1 MPPIPWWAF
10 LCFLFK
16 AKFGLSSVISLHQNP
31 QGLLGGWESYIS
43 SVIPGFF
50 ISGQMESIP
59 KWNPVAALTA
69 EGGEHLLIPCWSAQ
83 PPLKFPWKPEMLFFF
98 FFYLNPHV
106 LQISLLTQQ
115 EMSLWVMLMLLSL
128 GILFPIKRL
137 HLNNYPD
144 LRCIWTM
151 SPAAGQILNLLQP
164 TEWKEEWI

>member
-1 MPPIPWWAF
+1 MGVS
-10 LCFLFK
+10 LFSFQSK
-16 AKFGLSSVISLHQNP
+16 VWTELSHLSAPESS
-31 QGLLGGWESYIS
+31 GLLRGLRELHLFCNSWLFYFWPNGIHSQVESCSSTDSRRRRTSPYPLLIS
-43 SVIPGFF
+43 SASPDIPMKARNAF
-50 ISGQMESIP
+50 
-59 KWNPVAALTA
+59 
-69 EGGEHLLIPCWSAQ
+69 
-83 PPLKFPWKPEMLFFF
+83 FFF